1 MAAQDKALEL
11 LLELGNPSVRRTR
24 AEQLEHA
31 LRTALA
37 LTDGD
42 AAVVLAPTG
51 RRTERLLLHAGSPAT
66 ALLPAPPQ
74 GSVVVRS
81 LIENPQ
87 PLALPD
93 LSEDP
98 RLVAGDGC
106 PGVEAGPV
114 LFAALWQRDPA
125 PGYLG
130 VFRRRGRARFSPAEV
145 RALALLT
152 GSLANSLESL
162 RLSSGAEKVALTDD
176 LTQVYNARFLKTA
189 LAREL
194 KRAGRFGQE
203 VSLVMVGVDRFG
215 AHCERQGDLRGSAL
229 LRETAAVLAQQVRSF
244 DLLTRFGDERFMAVL
259 PQTGR
264 DGARLVAERMRTAVA
279 FHAFTG
285 LAPGDVTVSAAVS
298 AFPQEGTEAP
308 ALLAAVERAL
318 AKAQPAE
325 PATRRDD
332 AKRERAA

>member
-42 AAVVLAPTG
+42 AAVALAPTG
-51 RRTERLLLHAGSPAT
+51 RRTERLVLYAGSPAT
-66 ALLPAPPQ
+66 ALLPAPSQ
-74 GSVVVRS
+74 GSMVVRS

-98 RLVAGDGC
+98 RMVGGDGC

-130 VFRRRGRARFSPAEV
+130 VFRRRGRARFSPTEI

-162 RLSSGAEKVALTDD
+162 RLASGAEKVTLTDD
-176 LTQVYNARFLKTA
+176 LTQVYNARFLKSA

-194 KRAGRFGQE
+194 KRAGRFGHE
-203 VSLVMVGVDRFG
+203 LALVMVGIDG
-215 AHCERQGDLRGSAL
+215 LAAHRERDGDLRGSAL
-229 LRETAAVLAQQVRSF
+229 LRETATVLAQQVRSF
-244 DLLTRFGDERFMAVL
+244 DLLTRHGDERFVAVL

-264 DGARLVAERMRTAVA
+264 EGAQQVAERMKRAIA
-279 FHAFTG
+279 FHPYTG
-285 LAPGDVTVSAAVS
+285 LKPGDVTLSAASSV
-298 AFPQEGTEAP
+298 FPHDGAEAP
-308 ALLAAVERAL
+308 SLLAMAERAL
-318 AKAQPAE
+318 GKVQPA
-325 PATRRDD
+325 PARRDD
-332 AKRERAA
+332 AKRDRAA